1 MSESPMNIT
10 MLLQAAQSGE
20 RGDVDALVEA
30 LYQDMRR
37 LAQSHL
43 NSERRDHT
51 LDPTALVHEAYVK
64 LIEQHH
70 TDWKDRLHFFAVASR
85 IIRRIL
91 IDHARARLA
100 AKRGGAGTRVSLT
113 GHGEWEE
120 GGDKAG
126 EKSSEHELD
135 VLALDEALGELAQLD
150 EMQAR
155 IVELRYFGGCTVE
168 EIADLLDIG
177 KRSVDRHWQTAR
189 AWLFDRLGGEGRGEG
204 GGEREVG
211 G

>member
-1 MSESPMNIT
+1 MSESAMNIT
-10 MLLQAAQSGE
+10 MLLQAAKSGE

-64 LIEQHH
+64 LIEQHQ

-91 IDHARARLA
+91 IDHARAKQA

-113 GHGEWEE
+113 SHAEWGEGEA
-120 GGDKAG
+120 KAG
-126 EKSSEHELD
+126 ESAFEHELD

-177 KRSVDRHWQTAR
+177 KRSVDRHWQIAR
-189 AWLFDRLGGEGRGEG
+189 AWLFDRLSGEGAAGEEG
-204 GGEREVG
+204 GSRG
-211 G
+211 